1 MKKSLLIITL
11 ILSLCLCT
19 SALAEVTFE
28 GTVVAGGTVSI
39 PAPFGGTVESMKL
52 REGVVLAPGDEIAT
66 LSTTKVYAPSA
77 GTVTGIFAEPG
88 DSLESIS
95 ALYGAPLYLS
105 PENLYSIE
113 ADIMY
118 GYESTG
124 NRYIQSGETVYIS
137 CTTDKGKHTAV
148 GHVTTVSG
156 TAFTVQVTEGELKVD
171 EEVRIY
177 RDEKHSAKQK
187 IGGGTVSRVADVAV
201 SGSGSL
207 LLLHV
212 EEGQSVERG
221 QLLYETVGGTLDGLY
236 AADSRILAD
245 EGGIVTAVNA
255 KTGMA
260 VNKGDSLLTLCPRE
274 SLRIEIS
281 ISEYDLAFI
290 REGDEV
296 AFTLNYQEG
305 EENPAVYSGVVEE
318 ISYLG
323 VQEGGEVTYKGY
335 ISFEAD
341 ENIRLGMGAVVKAE

>member
-1 MKKSLLIITL
+1 MKKSLLFFTL
-11 ILSLCLCT
+11 LLCLCLST

-28 GTVVAGGTVSI
+28 GTVVSGGTVSI

-52 REGVVLAPGDEIAT
+52 REGAVLNPGDEIAL

-88 DSLESIS
+88 DGLDSVT

-118 GYESTG
+118 GYESTE

-156 TAFTVQVTEGELKVD
+156 TTFTVMVTEGDLKVD

-177 RDEKHSAKQK
+177 RDENHSAKKK

-207 LLLHV
+207 LLMHV
-212 EEGQSVERG
+212 EEGQTVERG

-236 AADSRILAD
+236 ATDSRILAE

-260 VNKGDSLLTLCPRE
+260 VNKGDSLLTLCPRD

-281 ISEYDLAFI
+281 ISEYDLAAI
-290 REGDEV
+290 REGDAV
-296 AFTLNYQEG
+296 TFTLNYQEG
-305 EENPAVYSGVVEE
+305 EETPATYNGVVEE

-335 ISFEAD
+335 ISFEYD
-341 ENIRLGMGAVVKAE
+341 GDIRIGMGAVVEIQ